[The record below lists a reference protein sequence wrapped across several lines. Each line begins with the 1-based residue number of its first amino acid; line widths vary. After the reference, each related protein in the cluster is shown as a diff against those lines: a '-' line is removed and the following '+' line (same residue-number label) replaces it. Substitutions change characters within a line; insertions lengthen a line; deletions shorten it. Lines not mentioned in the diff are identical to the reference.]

1 MIADFQKDASN
12 LASGATSLEN
22 ITSGDND
29 LAVLTDLFTFNIQ
42 LDSFNFCILVPLQ
55 LRNIAPVAQLVE
67 CPLRGNRMSWVWS
80 RARHTKVFKNG
91 TSRSSLGTQTYRVE
105 LGPVDPV
112 SDNVSQPD
120 TIVIWLKIC
129 WKRR

>member
-1 MIADFQKDASN
+1 MLAFSIIHKFVADKNVCVILSTFLSCYFQINSTFAMIADFQKDASN

-55 LRNIAPVAQLVE
+55 LRNIAPVAQSVE
-67 CPLRGNRMSWVWS
+67 CPLRGNRMSRVWS
-80 RARHTKVFKNG
+80 RAT
-91 TSRSSLGTQTYRVE
+91 TYQSL
-105 LGPVDPV
+105 
-112 SDNVSQPD
+112 
-120 TIVIWLKIC
+120 
-129 WKRR
+129 